1 MKPLDK
7 NTAFAIK
14 ALSTGTANDGQQKA
28 ALAWILFDVC
38 RLREPSFA
46 PGEKPLETAFNE
58 GRRHVGLMIA
68 GAIEAQ
74 PASVRQAPKR
84 RNQRQEAK

>member
-7 NTAFAIK
+7 ETAFAIK
-14 ALSTGTANDGQQKA
+14 ALSNGTANDGQQKT
-28 ALAWILFDVC
+28 ALSWILFDVC
-38 RLREPSFA
+38 RLRDPSFA

-84 RNQRQEAK
+84 RSQRQEAK

>member
-7 NTAFAIK
+7 ETAFAIK
-14 ALSTGTANDGQQKA
+14 ALSNGTANDGQQKT

-38 RLREPSFA
+38 RLREPSFV

-68 GAIEAQ
+68 GAIVAH
-74 PASVRQAPKR
+74 PASVQKAPNR
-84 RNQRQEAK
+84 RR